1 MAAATVLEFEG
12 DPQVTLLDAV
22 RADRAERDAAEV
34 RMLRHVVEYCATHE
48 VTVDEA
54 ATIVEHGRDTGLA
67 LAGAGAPFV
76 SEFAVI
82 ELAAA
87 LGMTADACRR
97 YVGRVLEVRYRL
109 PRLWARVTDGELP
122 WWRAARIADHT
133 QALPRAGAVHVDRR
147 LAAGRTRSGWPS
159 PNGSAGR
166 PWTPTTPSRPRR
178 GGRRPPRPVTSMCT
192 PATRTGSG
200 TVEVVASVDTA
211 DALDLEAAVAQAAA
225 ERKPADPPSR
235 WMCAGRWHWG

>member
-54 ATIVEHGRDTGLA
+54 ATVVEHGRDTGLA
-67 LAGAGAPFV
+67 LAGAGAPCV

-97 YVGRVLEVRYRL
+97 YVGRVLEVRY
-109 PRLWARVTDGELP
+109 
-122 WWRAARIADHT
+122 
-133 QALPRAGAVHVDRR
+133 QLPRALGTRHRR
-147 LAAGRTRSGWPS
+147 
-159 PNGSAGR
+159 
-166 PWTPTTPSRPRR
+166 
-178 GGRRPPRPVTSMCT
+178 
-192 PATRTGSG
+192 
-200 TVEVVASVDTA
+200 
-211 DALDLEAAVAQAAA
+211 
-225 ERKPADPPSR
+225 
-235 WMCAGRWHWG
+235 